1 MKQWEYSLSKGIRK
15 EQSSDFGSTVS
26 LLGSRLLEPILT
38 TVGGGGGGTHGT
50 GCQPIVEIYMN
61 SINAAS
67 LMVNV
72 DQLIS
77 EPFFG

>member
-38 TVGGGGGGTHGT
+38 TVGGGGGVHT
-50 GCQPIVEIYMN
+50 GQV
-61 SINAAS
+61 AS
-67 LMVNV
+67 PLWRF
-72 DQLIS
+72 I
-77 EPFFG
+77 